1 MRVANVRNKIDL
13 QNISHV
19 HTDKNIA
26 DTRTRPDLIT
36 AELLKPG
43 SYWIDGKDQMRKTV
57 QDAINMGTITSTAE
71 TKLHNDKKKKIHFMK
86 LLKTITMVMLL

>member
-43 SYWIDGKDQMRKTV
+43 SYWIDGKD
-57 QDAINMGTITSTAE
+57 
-71 TKLHNDKKKKIHFMK
+71 
-86 LLKTITMVMLL
+86 